1 MGESTHV
8 TGALHVDLT
17 AERIYSR
24 SGTTN
29 VSGQHSQIRYRQ
41 YVVGSGVV
49 LGDTHGIDDVCR
61 TRPSI
66 QFRRLAD
73 IIRLYST
80 DRSGLLHR
88 QSTDGLHEL
97 IVPLSSLCDEIPVF
111 QARIKN
117 VAHHAVQQ
125 RHVCTWTYLEVYIRP
140 ARKIYAPRISHYELL
155 SFPLGP
161 DDLQC
166 DNWMGLGC
174 IGANDE

>member
-1 MGESTHV
+1 MREINAVTPSYGGITHERVEESGLQWPCPTVDHPG
-8 TGALHVDLT
+8 TSILHVDLT

-24 SGTTN
+24 SGTPH
-29 VSGQHSQIRYRQ
+29 VSGQHGQIRYRQ

-73 IIRLYST
+73 IIRFYST

-88 QSTDGLHEL
+88 QSTDGVHEL
-97 IVPLSSLCDEIPVF
+97 IVPLSSLRDEIPVF

-117 VAHHAVQQ
+117 VAHHAVQ
-125 RHVCTWTYLEVYIRP
+125 
-140 ARKIYAPRISHYELL
+140 
-155 SFPLGP
+155 
-161 DDLQC
+161 
-166 DNWMGLGC
+166 
-174 IGANDE
+174 